1 MDSQT
6 ETVTVTYGNL
16 KVNVSKSEAERK
28 RRREEAEKFAHRI
41 FEECQQQN
49 FTVKQFETIVSILDF
64 KRQLL
69 NEHAADI
76 TRIKD

>member
-6 ETVTVTYGNL
+6 ETVTVTYGSL
-16 KVNVSKSEAERK
+16 K